1 MKPSRTVAMCQVLGL
16 CERGRPQPDTHNTD
30 EPEGRAMHPT
40 KTRLEPTLIA
50 PETFLLHDHAGE
62 GTAPVSIA
70 LNAMVIRGEQPV
82 VIDTGPAEHREQYL
96 ADLFAIV
103 EPEDVRWVFI
113 SHDDVDH
120 TGNVNAVMDA
130 CPNATLVI
138 DWFMQERMGASLE
151 VSPLRWRWMQD
162 GEVLDV
168 GDRDL
173 QLVRPPIYD
182 SPTTRGLFDPT
193 TGVYWASDAFA
204 TPMPTPV
211 RDVVDID
218 LDVWTEGMATFNQ
231 YISPWL
237 LLADERRYVQ
247 TVERVAAFRPTVIA
261 GCHTPVVAGDRVD
274 RALDITRRT
283 PGLTVPAQPDQAVLD
298 QIQQTLAGAAA

>member
-1 MKPSRTVAMCQVLGL
+1 MQ
-16 CERGRPQPDTHNTD
+16 
-30 EPEGRAMHPT
+30 PT
-40 KTRLEPTLIA
+40 KTRILPTQIA
-50 PETFLLHDHAGE
+50 AETFLVHDHAGE

-82 VIDTGPAEHREQYL
+82 VVDTGATEHRSQFL
-96 ADLFAIV
+96 DDVFSVV

-120 TGNVNAVMDA
+120 TGNLNPLMAA

-138 DWFMQERMGASLE
+138 DWFMQERMGATLE
-151 VSPLRWRWMQD
+151 VSPMRWRWMRD
-162 GEVLDV
+162 GEALDV
-168 GDRDL
+168 GDRQL
-173 QLVRPPIYD
+173 QLVRPPVYD

-204 TPMPTPV
+204 TPMPVPV
-211 RDVVDID
+211 HDVFEID
-218 LDVWTEGMATFNQ
+218 REVWTEGMATFNQ

-237 LLADERRYVQ
+237 ELADERRYLQ
-247 TVERVAAFRPTVIA
+247 TVDRIAALRPTTIA
-261 GCHTPVVAGDRVD
+261 GCHTPLIAGDRVAD
-274 RALDITRRT
+274 ALDITRRT

-298 QIQQTLAGAAA
+298 QIQRTLAA